1 MPDKPTVMNGDDN
14 IRRVWKEAAK
24 RQLERA
30 AKRSEKRPAPEVKT
44 KLEDKS
50 PAQKRT

>member
-1 MPDKPTVMNGDDN
+1 MPNKPTVMNGGDY
-14 IRRVWKEAAK
+14 IRRVRKEAAK

-30 AKRSEKRPAPEVKT
+30 AKRTEKRPAPEVKT
-44 KLEDKS
+44 SEDKS